1 MAYSYYVYF
10 TILMDFDLIQ
20 YLYFVNIGGNFGKKI
35 YIMGP
40 NKKIVM

>member
-1 MAYSYYVYF
+1 
-10 TILMDFDLIQ
+10 MDFDLIQ